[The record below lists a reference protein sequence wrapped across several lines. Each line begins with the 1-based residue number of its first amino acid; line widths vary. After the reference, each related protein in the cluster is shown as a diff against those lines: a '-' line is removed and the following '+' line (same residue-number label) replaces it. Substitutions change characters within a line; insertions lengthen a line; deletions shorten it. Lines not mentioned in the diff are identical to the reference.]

1 MTIKKSSNPYR
12 SRYNISGEEINGKT
26 IGPEM
31 YDWVIADSCSPLPTA
46 SYGICDD
53 NDVCDAFIQSDIHV
67 PDNFQYSLDL
77 STIADKELELDRMKE
92 KYERAWKTVGMYAL
106 RWHSLMEEVDNNPNI
121 KAIFD
126 DLQVIRKMSGGK
138 VF

>member
-1 MTIKKSSNPYR
+1 MTNRKSSNPYR
-12 SRYNISGEEINGKT
+12 SRHNISGEEINGT
-26 IGPEM
+26 PIGPEM
-31 YDWVIADSCSPLPTA
+31 YDWVIADSHNPVKTV
-46 SYGICDD
+46 SYGIYDSD
-53 NDVCDAFIQSDIHV
+53 DVCDTCTQSNLYV

-92 KYERAWKTVGMYAL
+92 KYEHAWETVGMYAL